1 MKKTIL
7 VLGLFVFAFTL
18 KAQNNTLLYEVSGNG
33 LEKSSYL
40 YGTFHL
46 ICGTDFKLDEK
57 VEKAVKNSEQIYL
70 ELDMD
75 DPETMKQMQAQM
87 MMKDNTLRGL
97 IEDEKEA
104 KVDAF
109 LKEKIGYT
117 LDMLNP
123 MKPFVVGSMLYPKML
138 GCDTP
143 TMFEMEFVKLAT
155 QNKQQVYGLET
166 VEEQFGVFEKLGNEM
181 QLEMLMEIVEDYDK
195 SVKETQELL
204 ATYQQQ
210 DVEALYKLMT
220 KEEEKYDGFLE
231 ELLGKRNHNWVAE
244 IPKIIKYK
252 STFIAV
258 GAGHLGGEVG
268 IIALLKKEGFE
279 VTPVY

>member
-1 MKKTIL
+1 MKETIL
-7 VLGLFVFAFTL
+7 VLALFAFAFSL
-18 KAQNNTLLYEVSGNG
+18 KAQNNTLLYEITGNG
-33 LEKSSYL
+33 LEEPSYL

-46 ICGTDFKLDEK
+46 ICGTDFKIDEK

-75 DPETMKQMQAQM
+75 DPETMKQMQAQV

-109 LKEKIGYT
+109 LKEKTGYT

-123 MKPFVVGSMLYPKML
+123 MKPFVVGSMLYPKMM
-138 GCDTP
+138 GCDAP
-143 TMFEMEFVKLAT
+143 AMFEMEFVKLAS
-155 QNKQQVYGLET
+155 QNKQQIFGLET
-166 VEEQFGVFEKLGNEM
+166 VEEQFGVFEKLGNEI

-220 KEEEKYDGFLE
+220 KEEEKYEGFLD
-231 ELLGKRNHNWVAE
+231 ELLVKRNHNWVAK
-244 IPKIIKYK
+244 IPQITKDK

-258 GAGHLGGEVG
+258 GAGHLGGEEGV
-268 IIALLKKEGFE
+268 IALLKKEGFE